1 MANSRT
7 RSQLETELA
16 RKMGDA
22 SAAGVA
28 AFARWSVDE
37 YRDGL
42 NAGIELLR
50 EKYMERTSVLVTI
63 TSGTYD
69 YDITDSAIAYLSEIK
84 AEGNGNLYAHG
95 PSVGSGLYEY
105 VVPLDLVSFTRDPS
119 TPTNVLLHFDK
130 NEMSR
135 HNLNQ
140 TSLKMRLLGYRH
152 PPLLTASA
160 DTCVIPYPVL
170 LNVAKAYLHTS
181 AAGRDNND
189 LMKNMRQWQ
198 AMQQEIARWDDQEII
213 ETPGGVWVE

>member
-16 RKMGDA
+16 RRVGDA
-22 SAAGVA
+22 SSAGVP
-28 AFARWSVDE
+28 AFARWGIDE
-37 YRDGL
+37 YRDSI
-42 NAGIELLR
+42 NASIEVLR
-50 EKYMERTSVLVTI
+50 KKHMERTAVLVTI

-69 YDITDSAIAYLSEIK
+69 YDITDSDLAYLSEAK
-84 AEGNGNLYAHG
+84 AEANGNLYAHG
-95 PSVGSGLYEY
+95 PSVGSGLYEFI
-105 VVPLDLVSFTRDPS
+105 VPLDIVTFTRDPS

-130 NEMSR
+130 NSMSR

-140 TSLKMRLLGYRH
+140 TGLKMRLIGYRH

-181 AAGRDNND
+181 ATGRDNND
-189 LMKNMRQWQ
+189 LMKHMRQWQ
-198 AMQQEIARWDDQEII
+198 AMQQEIARYDDQEII
-213 ETPGGVWVE
+213 ESPGGLWVE